1 MPEITPGFV
10 NQTLQRLKQINKAPR
25 REGIDQGGV
34 TLTYDLNG
42 GFVSGSFIFPIET
55 KETDEGSV
63 VRAADFLEMPSAPP
77 ADDSDV

>member
-1 MPEITPGFV
+1 VLAYG
-10 NQTLQRLKQINKAPR
+10 NYKAPR

-63 VRAADFLEMPSAPP
+63 VRAADFLEMPNVV
-77 ADDSDV
+77 SDNPEV